1 MFEGRT
7 LNLIK
12 PFNGLVAG
20 QEKYYELWTQGSI
33 ITVSNPE
40 QVKAIDEAIKEAK
53 RLEVDVKS
61 YLEYQI
67 DQEGILN

>member
-12 PFNGLVAG
+12 PFGGLVAG
-20 QEKYYELWTQGSI
+20 QPKHYKLWTQGSI
-33 ITVSNPE
+33 ITVKNPE

-53 RLEVDVKS
+53 RMEVDVKN
-61 YLEYQI
+61 YLEYMI